1 MTIEISDR
9 ELENII
15 RALNVTDEYYPWL
28 ESDMKILMDRLMSLY
43 KERGEN
49 VQ

>member
-1 MTIEISDR
+1 MKIEVSDR

-15 RALNVTDEYYPWL
+15 RALNVADEYYPWL

-43 KERGEN
+43 KERGES